1 MKFHKHLL
9 TASLLLLLPA
19 GVVVRGA
26 DVAAGS
32 ATQTEV
38 DAFKARL
45 SAATAKH
52 LNLLSAADGTVGAL
66 KGKSADGQGA
76 MAFYLMFEITGEQKF
91 RTAALGLIDRV
102 LRDMRETKFGVL
114 EIKEKEKPGGETING
129 GGPPAFGFYTAGAAY
144 VLRREGGREE
154 DLKYLATVLDRYPW
168 SEGGWWSADIDVKTG
183 ESKVPM
189 TKPSPINKTASVAM
203 AAAMVSDFIR
213 DSEPEMAA
221 RLKQKADKCLYEK
234 IIPAQ
239 GADGFWHYSLSDK
252 DPKNKDILGYFM
264 LTTQVLMELRHF
276 VPAYREPR
284 LDGAIG
290 RAQGFAFK
298 CIAPMTDPNK
308 GSACAE
314 HSTPNTPSHY
324 AFPAELKRGFQL
336 GPILLGGDHR
346 DEGIKIMDAALAHFP
361 MGNAGQDG
369 VHAAEPSAFALSLL
383 R

>member
-1 MKFHKHLL
+1 ML
-9 TASLLLLLPA
+9 
-19 GVVVRGA
+19 VRGA
-26 DVAAGS
+26 DAPPER
-32 ATQTEV
+32 ATQSEV
-38 DAFKARL
+38 DAFKMRL
-45 SAATAKH
+45 SAATARH
-52 LNLLSAADGTVGAL
+52 LHLLLAGDGTVGAL

-76 MAFYLMFEITGEQKF
+76 MAFYLMFEITGEEKF
-91 RTAALGLIDRV
+91 RIAALGLTDRI
-102 LRDMRETKFGVL
+102 LHDMRETKFGVL
-114 EIKEKEKPGGETING
+114 EIKEKEKPGGEMING
-129 GGPPAFGFYTAGAAY
+129 GGPPAFGFYTAAAAY
-144 VLRREGGREE
+144 VLHREGGRND
-154 DLKYLATVLDRYPW
+154 DLKYIATVLDRYPW
-168 SEGGWWSADIDVKTG
+168 NEGGWWSADIDVKTG

-189 TKPSPINKTASVAM
+189 TKPSPINKTASMAM
-203 AAAMVSDFIR
+203 AAGMVSDFIR
-213 DSEPEMAA
+213 ESEPELAA
-221 RLKQKADKCLYEK
+221 RLKQKADKCIYDK

-239 GADGFWHYSLSDK
+239 GTDGFWHYSLSDK

-314 HSTPNTPSHY
+314 HSTANTPSHY

-346 DEGIKIMDAALAHFP
+346 DEGIKIMDAALPHFP